1 MSKSCYLSLYRY
13 KSAVESDTLTSD
25 QDVTGAVT
33 PCRQTLTIAPDSS
46 TMCHQGRSICSL
58 NPRPSTHE
66 QDNPGRVV
74 IGVTGHRTLK
84 NIPELTQA
92 VQVALAKIKQMVP
105 PMRNMPVVC
114 SVLSPL
120 AEGADRLVAK
130 EVLKVPGSIL
140 EVALPMEKDDYIR
153 DFITNESKMEFEELL
168 SEAKSVRVL
177 PAQRS
182 RTKAYEQVGHYVV
195 DNCDVLIAIW
205 DGESAAGQ
213 GGTAEIVQYAR
224 DQHRLLIW
232 INANNARKISEE
244 PADGLST
251 TMFRGD
257 NNHVIA

>member
-1 MSKSCYLSLYRY
+1 M
-13 KSAVESDTLTSD
+13 
-25 QDVTGAVT
+25 
-33 PCRQTLTIAPDSS
+33 
-46 TMCHQGRSICSL
+46 

-66 QDNPGRVV
+66 QDNPARVV

-92 VQVALAKIKQMVP
+92 IQAALAKIKQMVP
-105 PMRNMPVVC
+105 PMRNMPVVY

-130 EVLKVPGSIL
+130 EVLKVPESIL
-140 EVALPMEKDDYIR
+140 EVGLPMEKDDYIQ
-153 DFITNESKMEFEELL
+153 DFITKESKAEFEELL

-177 PAQRS
+177 PTQRS

-205 DGESAAGQ
+205 DGKPAAGQ

-224 DQHRLLIW
+224 WAKCPLVW
-232 INANNARKISEE
+232 INTEDPEKVVVEPGRGLNITSLRGIDEFNSEQVE
-244 PADGLST
+244 PNEFKEKL
-251 TMFRGD
+251 
-257 NNHVIA
+257 I